1 MLKILCVICFGVS
14 LMISSAYAAEK
25 VKLGNLEIEDPY
37 TRATVSAQKVGGGFV
52 GIENKGPVDK
62 LIAASSSAAKEVQL
76 HSMSMEGN
84 VMKMREVKSIDVP
97 ANGEVKLQ
105 PGGLHLMFIG
115 LNKQL
120 KAGESVPVK
129 LKFEKAGEIEVQFHV
144 KDVRP
149 AHGEPGHD
157 HSKDHQ

>member
-1 MLKILCVICFGVS
+1 MLKILNVICLGFSLAFGVV
-14 LMISSAYAAEK
+14 YAGDE
-25 VKLGNLEIEDPY
+25 VKLGNLKIEDAY
-37 TRATVSAQKVGGGFV
+37 TRATVPAQKMGGGFV
-52 GIENKGPVDK
+52 QIENKGGTDK
-62 LIAASSSAAKEVQL
+62 LIGVSSSVAKEMQL

-84 VMKMREVKSIDVP
+84 IMKMREVKSIDVP

-129 LKFEKAGEIEVQFHV
+129 LKFEKAGEIEIQFHV
-144 KDVRP
+144 KDP
-149 AHGEPGHD
+149 GASHGMDHGHM
-157 HSKDHQ
+157 